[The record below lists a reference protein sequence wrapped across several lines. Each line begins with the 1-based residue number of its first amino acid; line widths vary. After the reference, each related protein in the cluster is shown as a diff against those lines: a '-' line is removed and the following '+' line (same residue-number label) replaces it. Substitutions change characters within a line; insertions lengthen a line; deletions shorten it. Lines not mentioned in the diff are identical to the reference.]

1 MRIVVIGGS
10 GLIGA
15 KLVELLKNAGHDVI
29 AASPSTGVNTLTGAG
44 VREAFTGADVVVDIP
59 NSPSFE
65 DEPVMNFFQTSTRT
79 IAEEAERAGIGH
91 HVVLSIVGADRIPDI
106 GYMRAKVAQEEI
118 VKKGATPYTIVRAT
132 QFFEFIAGIAEGTAD
147 ETTVRLS
154 PVLMQPIAASD
165 VSAALAEVATKA
177 PTNSTWE
184 LAGPEA
190 FPIVEL
196 GRRVLADA
204 GDNREI
210 VVDPTIGYFGGNV
223 NDQSLTP
230 GNDPALSYRLAETTL
245 DAWLAR

>member
-1 MRIVVIGGS
+1 
-10 GLIGA
+10 
-15 KLVELLKNAGHDVI
+15 
-29 AASPSTGVNTLTGAG
+29 
-44 VREAFTGADVVVDIP
+44 
-59 NSPSFE
+59 
-65 DEPVMNFFQTSTRT
+65 
-79 IAEEAERAGIGH
+79 
-91 HVVLSIVGADRIPDI
+91 
-106 GYMRAKVAQEEI
+106 MRAKVAQEEI

-165 VSAALAEVATKA
+165 VSAALAEVATNA

-230 GNDPALSYRLAETTL
+230 GNDPVLSYRLAETTL